1 MGKGR
6 GVDAYRAAF
15 EAIPEERQM
24 IFNAVLSPMSR
35 WRAFP
40 LTVAIGTLPA
50 APGSMWSPSLAL
62 HSTLQPTSAKTAL
75 KKGTPASTPLDL
87 QYLEMCFEPL
97 YIVKKGEKKEKKRGR
112 GRRKEKSDQKSK
124 KFRSYIEMPCVQGC
138 SFFRFSN
145 NCTAIVKRW
154 NIFVDPSPLKKK
166 KGKRLAER
174 SLFSILKYRVHVLV
188 YIIHALCV
196 SLPALVVSNV
206 LEAPRCKE
214 PT

>member
-87 QYLEMCFEPL
+87 QYLRRCVSNH
-97 YIVKKGEKKEKKRGR
+97 IHRQKKEK
-112 GRRKEKSDQKSK
+112 RRKK
-124 KFRSYIEMPCVQGC
+124 KEEEEEER
-138 SFFRFSN
+138 
-145 NCTAIVKRW
+145 
-154 NIFVDPSPLKKK
+154 KKWPK
-166 KGKRLAER
+166 KQE
-174 SLFSILKYRVHVLV
+174 IQVIY
-188 YIIHALCV
+188 
-196 SLPALVVSNV
+196 
-206 LEAPRCKE
+206 
-214 PT
+214 

>member
-1 MGKGR
+1 
-6 GVDAYRAAF
+6 
-15 EAIPEERQM
+15 M

-50 APGSMWSPSLAL
+50 APGSMWSPSLTL

-87 QYLEMCFEPL
+87 QYLRRCVSNHIH
-97 YIVKKGEKKEKKRGR
+97 IVKKRRKEGKKKGR

-124 KFRSYIEMPCVQGC
+124 TLGSYIEMPCVQGC

-166 KGKRLAER
+166 KGKGKGKDWQKGAY
-174 SLFSILKYRVHVLV
+174 SAF
-188 YIIHALCV
+188 
-196 SLPALVVSNV
+196 
-206 LEAPRCKE
+206 
-214 PT
+214 